1 MTSRTWFVACASV
14 AVLFG
19 AGDPVRAQ
27 VERLEP
33 VTDAMLQDPDPSDW
47 LNWRRTLDGWGYSP
61 LDQINLDNVGELRLA
76 WSWGME
82 PGVSQT
88 TPIVHD
94 GILYLANPGNVVQ
107 ALRADSGD
115 FIWEYRREM
124 EERLRPAAQMR
135 SLAIYEDLIIL
146 NTVDAH
152 VVGLDARTGEERW
165 DTDVTPD
172 QDGYGFSSGPI
183 IADGTVVAGLRGCER
198 FREDTCYIVGVHGRT
213 GRLLWRTST
222 IARPGER
229 GGDTWGDL
237 PLLFRAGSDA
247 WIPGAYDPLNRL
259 VYYGTS
265 QAKPWSRDARG
276 TDGDALYSNSTL
288 ALDPETGEMRWFF
301 QHIPGDSH
309 DMDET
314 FERILID
321 YDGRQSVF
329 SMGKLGILWELDRTT
344 GAFTKAVDLGYQ
356 NLAYVDPE
364 TGAFSYRDGMV
375 SGVGEE
381 LFFCPSTGGFKAL
394 RAMAYHPD
402 TTALYVPL
410 NLNCETAAFGMVE
423 RRAGGGGTGGVRGR
437 LNHFHPDAP
446 GQLGEFQALDIRTG
460 ETLWKHRRR
469 APYNTAALTTAG
481 GLVFVGDWER
491 HVFAYDAA
499 TGEQLWQSRLT
510 TMSNGYP
517 ITYAVDG
524 KQYIAFSAG
533 GPLGASSW
541 TNILPSDLLQDI
553 RNPRQGG
560 NALFAFTL
568 PLDPPSSSARRDLN
582 SDSEYVTQELLKL
595 ENMGMV
601 PRLDRSTSVAGPDI
615 NDDGVRDDI
624 EAYVGS
630 LFDTAAEKN
639 ALLQVSRVLRM
650 AMIVGEGNPNSEE
663 LRRTSNAIGDAINCV
678 WTTYSDDIANEK
690 VADIRKVTVNTQER
704 FAAYGRY
711 SGMVSGF
718 SLRLPAENT
727 CAAP

>member
-1 MTSRTWFVACASV
+1 MPSPASRAYLVCLVAAALLAASAFPAGAQDRDFTPV
-14 AVLFG
+14 SDAV
-19 AGDPVRAQ
+19 
-27 VERLEP
+27 
-33 VTDAMLQDPDPSDW
+33 LQDPDPADW

-61 LDQINLDNVGELRLA
+61 LDQVDQDNVGDLRLV
-76 WSWGME
+76 WSWGLE

-94 GILYLANPGNVVQ
+94 GVMYIANPGNVVQ
-107 ALRADSGD
+107 ALDAGTGD

-124 EERLRPAAQMR
+124 DERLRPAAQMR

-146 NTVDAH
+146 NTRDAH

-165 DTDVTPD
+165 DTDVAPD
-172 QDGYGFSSGPI
+172 HDGYGFSSGPV

-198 FREDTCYIVGVHGRT
+198 FREDTCYIVGVDGRT
-213 GRLLWRTST
+213 GRLMWRTST

-247 WIPGAYDPLNRL
+247 WIPGAYDPVSRL
-259 VYYGTS
+259 VYYGTA

-356 NLAYVDPE
+356 NLADIDPE
-364 TGAFSYRDGMV
+364 TGEFTYREGMV
-375 SGVGEE
+375 SGVGEM

-402 TTALYVPL
+402 TGALYVPL
-410 NLNCETAAFGMVE
+410 NLQCETAAFGPVE
-423 RRAGGGGTGGVRGR
+423 QRPGGGGTGGVRGR

-460 ETLWKHRRR
+460 ETLWKHRLRV
-469 APYNTAALTTAG
+469 PYNTAALTTGG

-499 TGEQLWQSRLT
+499 SGEQLWQSRLT
-510 TMSNGYP
+510 TMANGYP

-524 KQYIAFSAG
+524 RQYIAFGAG
-533 GPLGASSW
+533 GPLGGSSW
-541 TNILPSDLLQDI
+541 TSIIPADLI
-553 RNPRQGG
+553 PEKRNPRQGNG
-560 NALFAFTL
+560 IFVFA
-568 PLDPPSSSARRDLN
+568 
-582 SDSEYVTQELLKL
+582 
-595 ENMGMV
+595 V
-601 PRLDRSTSVAGPDI
+601 P
-615 NDDGVRDDI
+615 
-624 EAYVGS
+624 
-630 LFDTAAEKN
+630 
-639 ALLQVSRVLRM
+639 
-650 AMIVGEGNPNSEE
+650 EE
-663 LRRTSNAIGDAINCV
+663 D
-678 WTTYSDDIANEK
+678 
-690 VADIRKVTVNTQER
+690 
-704 FAAYGRY
+704 
-711 SGMVSGF
+711 
-718 SLRLPAENT
+718 
-727 CAAP
+727 

>member
-1 MTSRTWFVACASV
+1 MPSPASRAYLVPFVV
-14 AVLFG
+14 AALL
-19 AGDPVRAQ
+19 AAAALPARAQ
-27 VERLEP
+27 DRDLTP
-33 VTDAMLQDPDPSDW
+33 VTDDVLQDPDPADW

-61 LDQINLDNVGELRLA
+61 LDQVGRDNVGDLRLV
-76 WSWGME
+76 WSWGLE

-94 GILYLANPGNVVQ
+94 GVMYIANPGNVVQ
-107 ALRADSGD
+107 ALDARTGD

-124 EERLRPAAQMR
+124 DERLRPAAQLR
-135 SLAIYEDLIIL
+135 SLAIYQDLIIL

-152 VVGLDARTGEERW
+152 VVGLDARTGEEQW
-165 DTDVTPD
+165 DTDVAPD
-172 QDGYGFSSGPI
+172 QDGYGFSSGPV

-198 FREDTCYIVGVHGRT
+198 FREDTCYIVGVDGRT
-213 GRLLWRTST
+213 GRLMWRTST

-247 WIPGAYDPLNRL
+247 WIPGAYDPVSRL
-259 VYYGTS
+259 VYYGTA

-356 NLAYVDPE
+356 NLADVDPE
-364 TGAFSYRDGMV
+364 TGEFTYREGMV
-375 SGVGEE
+375 SGVGEM

-402 TTALYVPL
+402 TGALYVPL
-410 NLNCETAAFGMVE
+410 NLQCETAAFGPVE

-460 ETLWKHRRR
+460 ETLWKHRLQV
-469 APYNTAALTTAG
+469 PYNTAALTTGG

-491 HVFAYDAA
+491 HVYAYDAA

-510 TMSNGYP
+510 TMANGYP

-524 KQYIAFSAG
+524 RQYIAFGAG
-533 GPLGASSW
+533 GPLGGSSW
-541 TNILPSDLLQDI
+541 TSIIPADLLPEK
-553 RNPRQGG
+553 RNPRQGNG
-560 NALFAFTL
+560 IFVFAL
-568 PLDPPSSSARRDLN
+568 
-582 SDSEYVTQELLKL
+582 
-595 ENMGMV
+595 
-601 PRLDRSTSVAGPDI
+601 PD
-615 NDDGVRDDI
+615 
-624 EAYVGS
+624 
-630 LFDTAAEKN
+630 
-639 ALLQVSRVLRM
+639 
-650 AMIVGEGNPNSEE
+650 EE
-663 LRRTSNAIGDAINCV
+663 
-678 WTTYSDDIANEK
+678 
-690 VADIRKVTVNTQER
+690 
-704 FAAYGRY
+704 
-711 SGMVSGF
+711 
-718 SLRLPAENT
+718 
-727 CAAP
+727 

>member
-1 MTSRTWFVACASV
+1 MPSPASRAYLVWLVAAVLLAASV
-14 AVLFG
+14 FPA
-19 AGDPVRAQ
+19 RAQ
-27 VERLEP
+27 DRDFTP
-33 VTDAMLQDPDPSDW
+33 VTDAILQDPDPADW

-61 LDQINLDNVGELRLA
+61 LDQVDRGNVGDLRLV
-76 WSWGME
+76 WSWGLE

-94 GILYLANPGNVVQ
+94 GVMYIANPGNVVQ
-107 ALRADSGD
+107 ALDARTGD

-124 EERLRPAAQMR
+124 DERLRPAAQMR

-146 NTVDAH
+146 NTRDAH

-165 DTDVTPD
+165 DTDVAPD
-172 QDGYGFSSGPI
+172 HDGYGFSSGPV

-198 FREDTCYIVGVHGRT
+198 FREDTCYIVGVDGRT
-213 GRLLWRTST
+213 GRLMWRTST

-247 WIPGAYDPLNRL
+247 WIPGAYDPVSRL
-259 VYYGTS
+259 VYYGTA

-356 NLAYVDPE
+356 NLADVDPE
-364 TGAFSYRDGMV
+364 TGEFTYREGMV
-375 SGVGEE
+375 SGVGEM

-402 TTALYVPL
+402 TGALYVPI
-410 NLNCETAAFGMVE
+410 NLQCETAAFGPVE
-423 RRAGGGGTGGVRGR
+423 QRPGGGGTGGVRGR

-460 ETLWKHRRR
+460 ETLWKHRLRV
-469 APYNTAALTTAG
+469 PYNTAALTTGG

-510 TMSNGYP
+510 TMANGYP

-524 KQYIAFSAG
+524 RQYVAFGAG
-533 GPLGASSW
+533 GPLGGSSW
-541 TNILPSDLLQDI
+541 TSIIPADLI
-553 RNPRQGG
+553 PEKRNPRFG
-560 NALFAFTL
+560 NGIFVFA
-568 PLDPPSSSARRDLN
+568 
-582 SDSEYVTQELLKL
+582 
-595 ENMGMV
+595 V
-601 PRLDRSTSVAGPDI
+601 P
-615 NDDGVRDDI
+615 
-624 EAYVGS
+624 
-630 LFDTAAEKN
+630 
-639 ALLQVSRVLRM
+639 
-650 AMIVGEGNPNSEE
+650 EE
-663 LRRTSNAIGDAINCV
+663 
-678 WTTYSDDIANEK
+678 E
-690 VADIRKVTVNTQER
+690 
-704 FAAYGRY
+704 
-711 SGMVSGF
+711 
-718 SLRLPAENT
+718 
-727 CAAP
+727 

>member
-1 MTSRTWFVACASV
+1 MPSPASRAYLVWFIA
-14 AVLFG
+14 
-19 AGDPVRAQ
+19 AGLPFTAALPAQ
-27 VERLEP
+27 AQDRDFTP
-33 VTDAMLQDPDPSDW
+33 VTDAVLQDPDPADW

-61 LDQINLDNVGELRLA
+61 LDQVDRGNVGDLRLV
-76 WSWGME
+76 WSWGLE

-94 GILYLANPGNVVQ
+94 GVMYIANPGNVVQ
-107 ALRADSGD
+107 ALDAGTGD

-124 EERLRPAAQMR
+124 DERLRPAAQMR

-165 DTDVTPD
+165 DTDVAPD
-172 QDGYGFSSGPI
+172 QDGFGFSSGPV

-198 FREDTCYIVGVHGRT
+198 FREDTCYIVGVDGGT

-247 WIPGAYDPLNRL
+247 WIPGAYDPVSRL
-259 VYYGTS
+259 VYYGTA

-356 NLAYVDPE
+356 NLADVDPE
-364 TGAFSYRDGMV
+364 TGEFTYREGMV
-375 SGVGEE
+375 SGVGEM

-402 TTALYVPL
+402 TGALYVPL
-410 NLNCETAAFGMVE
+410 NLQCETAAFGPVE
-423 RRAGGGGTGGVRGR
+423 QRPGGGGTGGVRGR

-460 ETLWKHRRR
+460 ETLWKHRLRV
-469 APYNTAALTTAG
+469 PYNTAALTTGG

-499 TGEQLWQSRLT
+499 SGEQLWQSRLT
-510 TMSNGYP
+510 TMANGYP

-524 KQYIAFSAG
+524 RQYVAFGAG
-533 GPLGASSW
+533 GPLGGSSW
-541 TNILPSDLLQDI
+541 TSIIPADLI
-553 RNPRQGG
+553 PEKRNPRQGNG
-560 NALFAFTL
+560 IFVFA
-568 PLDPPSSSARRDLN
+568 
-582 SDSEYVTQELLKL
+582 
-595 ENMGMV
+595 V
-601 PRLDRSTSVAGPDI
+601 P
-615 NDDGVRDDI
+615 
-624 EAYVGS
+624 E
-630 LFDTAAEKN
+630 
-639 ALLQVSRVLRM
+639 
-650 AMIVGEGNPNSEE
+650 
-663 LRRTSNAIGDAINCV
+663 
-678 WTTYSDDIANEK
+678 
-690 VADIRKVTVNTQER
+690 
-704 FAAYGRY
+704 
-711 SGMVSGF
+711 
-718 SLRLPAENT
+718 
-727 CAAP
+727 

>member
-1 MTSRTWFVACASV
+1 MPSPASRAYLVGFLAVALLA
-14 AVLFG
+14 AAL
-19 AGDPVRAQ
+19 PVWAQ
-27 VERLEP
+27 DRDFTP
-33 VTDAMLQDPDPSDW
+33 VTDAELQDPDPADW

-61 LDQINLDNVGELRLA
+61 LDQVDRDNVGDLRLV
-76 WSWGME
+76 WSWGLE

-94 GILYLANPGNVVQ
+94 GVMYIANPGNVVQ
-107 ALRADSGD
+107 ALDARTGD

-124 EERLRPAAQMR
+124 DERLRPAAQMR

-146 NTVDAH
+146 NTRDAH

-165 DTDVTPD
+165 DTDVAPD
-172 QDGYGFSSGPI
+172 HDGYGFSSGPV

-198 FREDTCYIVGVHGRT
+198 FREDTCYIVGVDGRT
-213 GRLLWRTST
+213 GRLMWRTST

-247 WIPGAYDPLNRL
+247 WIPGAYDPVSRL
-259 VYYGTS
+259 VYYGTA

-321 YDGRQSVF
+321 YDGRESVF

-356 NLAYVDPE
+356 NLADVDPE
-364 TGAFSYRDGMV
+364 TGEFTYREGMV
-375 SGVGEE
+375 SGVGEM

-402 TTALYVPL
+402 TGALYVPL
-410 NLNCETAAFGMVE
+410 NLQCETAAFGPVE
-423 RRAGGGGTGGVRGR
+423 MRAGGGGTGGVRGR

-460 ETLWKHRRR
+460 ETLWKHRLEV
-469 APYNTAALTTAG
+469 PYNTAALTTAG
-481 GLVFVGDWER
+481 GLVFIGDWER
-491 HVFAYDAA
+491 HVYAHDAA

-510 TMSNGYP
+510 TMANGYP

-524 KQYIAFSAG
+524 RQYIAFGAG
-533 GPLGASSW
+533 GPLGGSSW
-541 TNILPSDLLQDI
+541 TSIIPADLLPEK
-553 RNPRQGG
+553 RNPRQGNG
-560 NALFAFTL
+560 IFVFA
-568 PLDPPSSSARRDLN
+568 
-582 SDSEYVTQELLKL
+582 
-595 ENMGMV
+595 V
-601 PRLDRSTSVAGPDI
+601 P
-615 NDDGVRDDI
+615 
-624 EAYVGS
+624 E
-630 LFDTAAEKN
+630 
-639 ALLQVSRVLRM
+639 Q
-650 AMIVGEGNPNSEE
+650 
-663 LRRTSNAIGDAINCV
+663 
-678 WTTYSDDIANEK
+678 
-690 VADIRKVTVNTQER
+690 
-704 FAAYGRY
+704 
-711 SGMVSGF
+711 
-718 SLRLPAENT
+718 
-727 CAAP
+727 

>member
-1 MTSRTWFVACASV
+1 MPSPASRGYLVGSIAAGLLLA
-14 AVLFG
+14 AVH
-19 AGDPVRAQ
+19 AVPAQ
-27 VERLEP
+27 ERDFTP
-33 VTDAMLQDPDPSDW
+33 VTDAELQDPDPADW

-61 LDQINLDNVGELRLA
+61 LDQVDRDNVGDLRLV
-76 WSWGME
+76 WSWGLE

-94 GILYLANPGNVVQ
+94 GVMYIANPGNVVQ
-107 ALRADSGD
+107 ALDARTGD

-124 EERLRPAAQMR
+124 DERLRPAAQLR

-152 VVGLDARTGEERW
+152 IVGLDARTGAQRW
-165 DTDVTPD
+165 DTDVAPD
-172 QDGYGFSSGPI
+172 QDGFGFSSGPV

-198 FREDTCYIVGVHGRT
+198 FREDTCYIVGVDGRT
-213 GRLLWRTST
+213 GRLMWRTST

-247 WIPGAYDPLNRL
+247 WIPGAYDPVSRL
-259 VYYGTS
+259 VYYGTA

-356 NLAYVDPE
+356 NLADVDPE
-364 TGAFSYRDGMV
+364 TGEFTYREGMV
-375 SGVGEE
+375 SGVGEM

-402 TTALYVPL
+402 TGALYVPL
-410 NLNCETAAFGMVE
+410 NLQCETAAFGPVE
-423 RRAGGGGTGGVRGR
+423 MRAGGGGTGGVRGR

-460 ETLWKHRRR
+460 ETLWKHRLEV
-469 APYNTAALTTAG
+469 PYNTAALTTAG
-481 GLVFVGDWER
+481 DLVFIGDWER
-491 HVFAYDAA
+491 HVYAYDAA
-499 TGEQLWQSRLT
+499 TGEQLWRSRLT
-510 TMSNGYP
+510 TMANGYP
-517 ITYAVDG
+517 ITYAIDG
-524 KQYIAFSAG
+524 RQYVAFGAG
-533 GPLGASSW
+533 GPLGGSSW
-541 TNILPSDLLQDI
+541 TSIIPADLLPEK
-553 RNPRQGG
+553 RNPRQGNG
-560 NALFAFTL
+560 IFVFA
-568 PLDPPSSSARRDLN
+568 
-582 SDSEYVTQELLKL
+582 
-595 ENMGMV
+595 V
-601 PRLDRSTSVAGPDI
+601 P
-615 NDDGVRDDI
+615 
-624 EAYVGS
+624 E
-630 LFDTAAEKN
+630 
-639 ALLQVSRVLRM
+639 Q
-650 AMIVGEGNPNSEE
+650 
-663 LRRTSNAIGDAINCV
+663 
-678 WTTYSDDIANEK
+678 
-690 VADIRKVTVNTQER
+690 
-704 FAAYGRY
+704 
-711 SGMVSGF
+711 
-718 SLRLPAENT
+718 
-727 CAAP
+727 